1 MLLLGP
7 IAITNIN
14 IANNI
19 NGNLNVFNGNLNAL
33 NGNLN
38 AVNGNLGTMK
48 KQQVVNISIFFYYK
62 NS

>member
-14 IANNI
+14 FANNV
-19 NGNLNVFNGNLNAL
+19 NGNLNVV

-38 AVNGNLGTMK
+38 AVNGNSGTMK
-48 KQQVVNISIFFYYK
+48 KQQVAVNISIFFYFTETA
-62 NS
+62 NF